1 LALDHHY
8 SRAISEQ
15 LRARGFDVIAAI
27 ERGWETELDEA
38 LLVLCEQEQRV
49 LMTNNVAD
57 FVVIIRRW
65 AVEGRRH
72 AGLIF
77 TSDASMP
84 RGRDAILRYVES
96 LDTLL
101 RSNRDD
107 HAFADRVH
115 WL

>member
-8 SRAISEQ
+8 SRAIAEQ
-15 LRARGFDVIAAI
+15 LRPRGFDVIAAI
-27 ERGWETELDEA
+27 ERGWEAELGET
-38 LLVLCEQEQRV
+38 LLGLCEQEQRA

-57 FVVIIRRW
+57 FAVIIRSW
-65 AVEGRRH
+65 AVEGRQH

-84 RGRDAILRYVES
+84 QGSRPIGHYLDS
-96 LDTLL
+96 LETLM
-101 RSNRDD
+101 RSNLHDD
-107 HAFADRVH
+107 AFADRLH